1 MLKTLAIC
9 WIMLIAVGHALPGSD
24 LLNTVFLN
32 IPHFD
37 KLVHLGMFLTAYFLV
52 TKAFLQQ
59 YSQSYNRYLVVWLI
73 AYGLL
78 LEYLQGAIFIDR
90 SMDVYDVLADVVGVF
105 SGLLLYRKF
114 PFYLAAHSNKK
125 D

>member
-24 LLNTVFLN
+24 LPNTVFLN

-59 YSQSYNRYLVVWLI
+59 YPQSYNRYLVVGLI

-90 SMDVYDVLADVVGVF
+90 SMDVYDVLADEMKGRVHALVLKTLTPKEYKG
-105 SGLLLYRKF
+105 
-114 PFYLAAHSNKK
+114 
-125 D
+125 